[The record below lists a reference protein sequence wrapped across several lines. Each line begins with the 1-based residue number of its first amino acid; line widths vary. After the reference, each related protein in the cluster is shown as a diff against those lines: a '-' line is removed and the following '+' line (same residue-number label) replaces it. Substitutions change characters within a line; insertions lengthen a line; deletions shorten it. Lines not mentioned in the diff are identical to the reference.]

1 MLDNLEMN
9 PKYPRMIPR
18 RELRESV
25 LQCCLDNIK
34 DDSKREWFQKRF
46 ETLNDQHSFFLSFG
60 MVNRKFEESQITMTS
75 ALQNQLKSINSA
87 FSIDS
92 WTLVE
97 FCRLAF
103 LLFLE
108 TENRKDKI
116 IKLLSSADRKE
127 QVLLYKSF
135 QFLAN
140 AAEFQLSVID
150 GIRTNMID
158 VFDAIALEDVYP
170 FKYFGEDSWNH
181 MVLKAI
187 FMERPLY
194 KILGLDERSNSKLAG
209 ILQDFAHERWAAGRA
224 VTPELWRLMSG
235 FLNDSI
241 IKDLHKVIETDS
253 EIAKLAAIK
262 VLEENNN
269 PETDNWLRTQGVS
282 SQNVTWD
289 EIGERTSKSSGN

>member
-1 MLDNLEMN
+1 
-9 PKYPRMIPR
+9 MIPE

-25 LQCCLDNIK
+25 LQCCLDNIE

-60 MVNRKFEESQITMTS
+60 MVNRKFEQSPITITSVLQSQLT
-75 ALQNQLKSINSA
+75 SINSA

-108 TENRKDKI
+108 TQNNEGKI

-127 QVLLYKSF
+127 QVLIYKSF
-135 QFLAN
+135 QFLTN
-140 AAEFQLSVID
+140 ADEFRLTVID

-170 FKYFGEDSWNH
+170 FKYFGEDSWNQ

-194 KILGLDERSNSKLAG
+194 KIVGLDERSNSKLAG
-209 ILQDFAHERWAAGRA
+209 ILQDFAHERWAAGRS
-224 VTPELWRLMSG
+224 VTPELWRLMGG
-235 FLNDSI
+235 FLNENI
-241 IKDLHKVIETDS
+241 IKDLKKVIETDN

-262 VLEENNN
+262 VLEENDSSQI
-269 PETDNWLRTQGVS
+269 DNWLRIQGMS
-282 SQNVTWD
+282 SQNITWN
-289 EIGERTSKSSGN
+289 EIGEQTSKSSGN